1 MKLIVTAPGTTANIG
16 PGYDCLGLAL
26 TLYSTFTF
34 EPSDVLMI
42 EGCDE
47 AYRNADNL
55 VIKGF
60 AAVYRRVGKQ
70 MPPVH
75 LTIEAGI
82 PIARGL
88 GSSSVCFVSGAFA
101 ANSFLG
107 EPFSRD
113 ELFQLCSAFE
123 GHPDNAAPCIYGGM
137 TASFAANDGDGFH
150 TLPMPIHPDWRFA
163 AVIPNYEVH
172 TADAR
177 RAMPKEISVKDS
189 VYTTSH
195 AIAILRALADGNE
208 TLLSEAAEDRLH
220 EPCRRKLI
228 PDWSQLRQIATDV
241 GAAAFVI
248 SGSGSTMLAITRRDD
263 VAEAFTEAVNEA
275 FPLFKTVVL
284 RASDEGVQ
292 VRQRD

>member
-47 AYRNADNL
+47 AYRNADNF

-123 GHPDNAAPCIYGGM
+123 GHPRQCSPQHLRR
-137 TASFAANDGDGFH
+137 NDG
-150 TLPMPIHPDWRFA
+150 
-163 AVIPNYEVH
+163 VICRE
-172 TADAR
+172 R
-177 RAMPKEISVKDS
+177 RRRLSH
-189 VYTTSH
+189 TSH
-195 AIAILRALADGNE
+195 ADSSRLALCGGD
-208 TLLSEAAEDRLH
+208 S
-220 EPCRRKLI
+220 
-228 PDWSQLRQIATDV
+228 
-241 GAAAFVI
+241 
-248 SGSGSTMLAITRRDD
+248 
-263 VAEAFTEAVNEA
+263 
-275 FPLFKTVVL
+275 
-284 RASDEGVQ
+284 
-292 VRQRD
+292 

>member
-34 EPSDVLMI
+34 EPSDVLVI

-75 LTIEAGI
+75 LTIDAGI

-107 EPFSRD
+107 APFSRD

-123 GHPDNAAPCIYGGM
+123 GHPDNAAPSIYG
-137 TASFAANDGDGFH
+137 
-150 TLPMPIHPDWRFA
+150 
-163 AVIPNYEVH
+163 VICRE
-172 TADAR
+172 R
-177 RAMPKEISVKDS
+177 RRRLSH
-189 VYTTSH
+189 TSH
-195 AIAILRALADGNE
+195 ADSSRLALCGGD
-208 TLLSEAAEDRLH
+208 S
-220 EPCRRKLI
+220 
-228 PDWSQLRQIATDV
+228 
-241 GAAAFVI
+241 
-248 SGSGSTMLAITRRDD
+248 
-263 VAEAFTEAVNEA
+263 
-275 FPLFKTVVL
+275 
-284 RASDEGVQ
+284 
-292 VRQRD
+292 